1 MWLRLTQLLLAEAQ
15 HPLQL
20 RPACVRTGRAM
31 SVSSQNKVVLGL
43 QWGDEGKGKVID
55 VLAGS
60 TDFVVRCQG
69 GANAGHTVVN
79 NGKKTILHL
88 LPSGALHEDAV
99 CVIGNGVVVDPVALD
114 EELKSLNDMGVMLQE
129 RLRISDR
136 AHMVLPYHKLIDA
149 ANEKNRGD
157 KKVGTTLRG
166 IGPCYGDKMSRQ
178 GLRCGHVVR
187 EDFSSILRQQME
199 SVNKR
204 LQSLGAEGFDID
216 AMHKEVLP
224 FCEAM
229 RPMVCDTVDI
239 LHKAV
244 AQDACMLFEGAQGVM
259 LDIDYGTYPFVTSSN
274 TGIGGVITGS
284 GLNHKNVGEIIGIVK
299 AYTTRV
305 GEGPFPTELDDA
317 GAEELR
323 QRGGEFGATTGRPRR
338 TGWLDLVVIGFAC
351 RLNGM
356 DTIALTKLDVLSTGD
371 DIQVCVAYNYNG
383 QRIDTVPANIEDL
396 AKVEPIYETL
406 PGWSEDITGCRSFDA
421 LPANAQAYV
430 RFIEERTGVRVG
442 YIGVGPD
449 REETIVCSN

>member
-1 MWLRLTQLLLAEAQ
+1 
-15 HPLQL
+15 
-20 RPACVRTGRAM
+20 M
-31 SVSSQNKVVLGL
+31 SSDTVNKVVLGL

-88 LPSGALHEDAV
+88 LPSGALHKEAT

-114 EELKSLNDMGVMLQE
+114 SELASLSDLDVNLEPRLQ
-129 RLRISDR
+129 ISDR
-136 AHMVLPYHKLIDA
+136 AHMVLPYHKLLDA
-149 ANEKNRGD
+149 ANEQRRGD

-178 GLRCGHVVR
+178 GLRCGQITR
-187 EDFSSILRQQME
+187 PDFKEKLYNQMKA
-199 SVNKR
+199 VNEK
-204 LQSLGAEGFDID
+204 LQSLGADSFDID
-216 AMHKEVLP
+216 AMLAEVLP
-224 FCEAM
+224 YCE
-229 RPMVCDTVDI
+229 RIKPFITDTVAV
-239 LHKAV
+239 LHQAV
-244 AQDACMLFEGAQGVM
+244 AENKTILFEGAQGVM
-259 LDIDYGTYPFVTSSN
+259 LDIDFGTYPFVTSSN
-274 TGIGGVITGS
+274 TGVGGVITGS

-305 GEGPFPTELDDA
+305 GAGPFPTELDDA
-317 GAEELR
+317 AAEELR

-338 TGWLDLVVIGFAC
+338 TGWLDLVVVSYAC

-356 DTIALTKLDVLSTGD
+356 DTIALTKLDVLSTGE
-371 DIQVCVAYNYNG
+371 DIKVCVGYECDG
-383 QRIDTVPANIEDL
+383 ERIDTVPGDIDAL
-396 AKVEPIYETL
+396 AQVTPVYETL
-406 PGWSEDITGCRSFDA
+406 AGWSEDITGCRSLSE
-421 LPANAQAYV
+421 LPAQAQAYV

-449 REETIVCSN
+449 REETIVC

>member
-1 MWLRLTQLLLAEAQ
+1 
-15 HPLQL
+15 
-20 RPACVRTGRAM
+20 M
-31 SVSSQNKVVLGL
+31 SADTVNKVVLGL

-60 TDFVVRCQG
+60 TDYVVRCQG

-88 LPSGALHEDAV
+88 LPSGALHKEAV

-114 EELKSLNDMGVMLQE
+114 SELESLSDLDVNLE
-129 RLRISDR
+129 PRLMISDR
-136 AHMVLPYHKLIDA
+136 AHMVLPYHKLLDA
-149 ANEKNRGD
+149 ANELRRGD

-178 GLRCGHVVR
+178 GLRCGQVKR
-187 EDFSSILRQQME
+187 ADFKEKLYNQMKA
-199 SVNKR
+199 VNEK
-204 LQSLGAEGFDID
+204 LEALGADSFDIE
-216 AMHKEVLP
+216 AMMAEVLP
-224 FCEAM
+224 YCDRIKPF
-229 RPMVCDTVDI
+229 VCDTVAV

-244 AQDACMLFEGAQGVM
+244 AEQKRMLFEGAQGVM

-274 TGIGGVITGS
+274 TGTGGVITGS
-284 GLNHKNVGEIIGIVK
+284 GLNHKDLGEIIGIVK

-305 GEGPFPTELDDA
+305 GAGPFPTELDDA
-317 GAEELR
+317 AADELR

-338 TGWLDLVVIGFAC
+338 TGWLDLVVIGYAC

-371 DIQVCVAYNYNG
+371 DIEVCVAYECNG
-383 QRIDTVPANIEDL
+383 ERIDTVPGDIDDL
-396 AKVEPIYETL
+396 ANVKPIYETL
-406 PGWSEDITGCRSFDA
+406 PGWSEDITGCRSLSE
-421 LPANAQAYV
+421 LPENAQAYV

-449 REETIVCSN
+449 REETIVC

>member
-1 MWLRLTQLLLAEAQ
+1 
-15 HPLQL
+15 
-20 RPACVRTGRAM
+20 M
-31 SVSSQNKVVLGL
+31 SVTSANKVVLGL

-60 TDFVVRCQG
+60 TDYVVRCQG

-79 NGKKTILHL
+79 KGKKTILHL
-88 LPSGALHEDAV
+88 LPSGALHKDAL
-99 CVIGNGVVVDPVALD
+99 CVIGNGVVVDPIALA
-114 EELKSLNDMGVMLQE
+114 EELDSLNELEVELE
-129 RLRISDR
+129 SRLRVSDR
-136 AHMVLPYHKLIDA
+136 AHLVLPYHKILDQV
-149 ANEKNRGD
+149 NEERRGD

-166 IGPCYGDKMSRQ
+166 IGPCYGHKMSRQ
-178 GLRCGHVVR
+178 GLRCGQVKR
-187 EDFSSILRQQME
+187 DDFEEILTAQMKNVLRQLADM
-199 SVNKR
+199 
-204 LQSLGAEGFDID
+204 GATGFDLE
-216 AMHKEVLP
+216 AMKAEVLP
-224 FCEAM
+224 YCE
-229 RPMVCDTVDI
+229 RLKPFVVDTVDL
-239 LHKAV
+239 LHQAV
-244 AQDACMLFEGAQGVM
+244 AANKCLLFEGAQGVM
-259 LDIDYGTYPFVTSSN
+259 LDIDCGTYPYVTSSN

-284 GLNHKNVGEIIGIVK
+284 GLNHKDVGEVIGIVK

-338 TGWLDLVVIGFAC
+338 TGWLDLVVVSYAC

-371 DIQVCVAYNYNG
+371 DIEVCVAYELNG
-383 QRIDTVPANIEDL
+383 ERINTVLACLDDL
-396 AKVEPIYETL
+396 AKATPIYETL
-406 PGWSEDITGCRSFDA
+406 PGWSEDITGCRSFAD

-449 REETIVCSN
+449 REETIVCA